1 MTALLEMVA
10 ITTNGILTIHWC
22 RNIYIQLMMSIVYY
36 DPTGLIDKNDVA
48 AQGIQVLIGINELR
62 EWYKDLES

>member
-1 MTALLEMVA
+1 MAA